1 MTSSADTTTH
11 DRAAGPPSSPR
22 PPSEVIDDV
31 LASARRIAVVGLAD
45 DPARASHKVAAF
57 LKERGWE
64 IIPVNPRVDDVLGI
78 PAVPALADIDG
89 PVDVVDV
96 FRRPEHL
103 PAVAREAAAIG
114 APALW
119 NQLGLRSEEAAAI
132 AAEAGM
138 AYVEDRCMKVEVA
151 RRDARAPAA

>member
-11 DRAAGPPSSPR
+11 DLAARPPSPR

-45 DPARASHKVAAF
+45 DPERASHEVASF
-57 LKERGWE
+57 LQSRGWE
-64 IIPVNPRVDDVLGI
+64 IIPVNPRVDEVLGI

-119 NQLGLRSEEAAAI
+119 NQLGLRSEEAAAV
-132 AAEAGM
+132 AADAGM
-138 AYVEDRCMKVEVA
+138 AYVEDHCMKVEVE
-151 RRDARAPAA
+151 RRDARAPRA